1 MAHIQRT
8 LTYMLYVFAGVK
20 GSGEEF
26 IAFEMSKY
34 FIIES
39 FEITFLPV
47 VVFFPLKQTNMR
59 RTVETTAHA

>member
-47 VVFFPLKQTNMR
+47 VFFRLKQTNMR